1 MKLSSIACV
10 LLLAANGCGSSAPP
24 PAAPSTAADVATA
37 TAPTDQVG
45 ATEDDAT
52 ADLAEHHRHHH
63 HGGIPMF
70 VAMSLDTLG
79 VDDAQRAQ
87 IEKIQTDIHA
97 ELKPAHDAEKAVL
110 MTLADGVAAGAIDQG
125 RTDAAIAELGKV
137 SASTH
142 DVVADSLNALHQTL
156 TAPQRQALV
165 DKVEAHLA
173 VWHDTNS
180 PDETAEKD
188 KHGGHLAKLA
198 TDLALTPDQ
207 VEKIRSNFT
216 TSMSSAAKY
225 DRAEVDAHFKQFAEA
240 FASDTFDAHAM
251 KNGGMVSSHM
261 AVWGLTRMSHLYAAA
276 APVLTPDQRA
286 KAADQLRHHAN
297 YKHTEAE

>member
-1 MKLSSIACV
+1 MKLSSLACV
-10 LLLAANGCGSSAPP
+10 LLLAAYGCGSSPP
-24 PAAPSTAADVATA
+24 PQPPVAAAPEVAPADD
-37 TAPTDQVG
+37 PTDQV
-45 ATEDDAT
+45 ATDDEAS
-52 ADLAEHHRHHH
+52 ADLVEHHRHHH

-79 VDDAQRAQ
+79 VDDNQRAQ
-87 IEKIQTDIHA
+87 IEKIQVDIHA

-110 MTLADGVAAGAIDQG
+110 LTLADGVAAGSIDQG

-142 DVVADSLNALHQTL
+142 DVVADSLNALHLAL
-156 TAPQRQALV
+156 TAQQRQALV

-173 VWHDTNS
+173 VWHETNS
-180 PDETAEKD
+180 PDESD
-188 KHGGHLAKLA
+188 KHGGHLAKLG
-198 TDLALTPDQ
+198 TDLALSPEQ
-207 VEKIRSNFT
+207 VEKIRGNFT
-216 TSMSSAAKY
+216 TSMGSAAKY

-240 FASDTFDAHAM
+240 FASDAFDAHTM

-297 YKHTEAE
+297 YKRSDAE